1 MILSSRALLRRR
13 LARGLLNLAAGAITL
28 LPTTTADAQTDEI
41 QVYDAE
47 INNPGV
53 FSLQLHN
60 NYTPIG
66 REAARIRG
74 RHRAEPHLNGVP
86 EWALGVTD
94 WLELGAYAPV
104 YSWTGDGR
112 FLIDGAKLRAE
123 FVVPHAAERSFF
135 YGVNLELGFNA
146 RYWEPTRTSGE
157 IRPIIGGR
165 LGPVDLIVNPILDT
179 SFQGLGSLD
188 FAPAS
193 RVAYNFSETWAAAL
207 EHYADYG
214 RLNHLEPLGRQ
225 QQLLFAVVD
234 YKSDSAER
242 RIWDRPRRH
251 GGFRPSGAQ
260 ADPVARFLRPA
271 RPSQSKT
278 MTPRATSPASISAKP
293 SLISSNR

>member
-1 MILSSRALLRRR
+1 VILSSRALLRRR
-13 LARGLLNLAAGAITL
+13 LARALLNLTAGGITL
-28 LPTTTADAQTDEI
+28 LPATAADAQTDEI

-66 REAARIRG
+66 RE
-74 RHRAEPHLNGVP
+74 HAEFAGGIAPNHTLNGVP
-86 EWALGVTD
+86 EWAWGITD

-135 YGVNLELGFNA
+135 YGINFELGFNA
-146 RYWEPTRTSGE
+146 RYWDPSRTSGE

-179 SFQGLGSLD
+179 SFQGPGSLT

-207 EHYADYG
+207 EHYAD
-214 RLNHLEPLGRQ
+214 
-225 QQLLFAVVD
+225 
-234 YKSDSAER
+234 
-242 RIWDRPRRH
+242 
-251 GGFRPSGAQ
+251 
-260 ADPVARFLRPA
+260 
-271 RPSQSKT
+271 
-278 MTPRATSPASISAKP
+278 
-293 SLISSNR
+293 

>member
-1 MILSSRALLRRR
+1 VILSSRALLRRR
-13 LARGLLNLAAGAITL
+13 LARALLNLTAGGITL
-28 LPTTTADAQTDEI
+28 LPATAADAQTDEI

-66 REAARIRG
+66 RE
-74 RHRAEPHLNGVP
+74 HAEFAGGIAPNHTLNGVP
-86 EWALGVTD
+86 EWAWGITD

-135 YGVNLELGFNA
+135 YGINFELGFNA
-146 RYWEPTRTSGE
+146 RYWDPSRTSGE

-179 SFQGLGSLD
+179 SFQGLGSLT

-193 RVAYNFSETWAAAL
+193 RIAYNFSETWAAAL
-207 EHYADYG
+207 EHYVDYG
-214 RLNHLEPLGRQ
+214 RLNNFEPLRRQ
-225 QQLLFAVVD
+225 QQLLLAVVD
-234 YKSDSAER
+234 YKGPPLSVEFGIGHGFTAASDPLVLKLILS
-242 RIWDRPRRH
+242 
-251 GGFRPSGAQ
+251 
-260 ADPVARFLRPA
+260 
-271 RPSQSKT
+271 
-278 MTPRATSPASISAKP
+278 RAF
-293 SLISSNR
+293 